1 MTILGLC
8 KGLFVS
14 LEPLNPYNPI
24 KFIDIKQQK
33 NIFKLFAAGEVAE
46 RLKAPLSKS
55 GIL

>member
-1 MTILGLC
+1 MTWAGFRGSGFMI
-8 KGLFVS
+8 
-14 LEPLNPYNPI
+14 I

>member
-1 MTILGLC
+1 MGANDLA
-8 KGLFVS
+8 VH
-14 LEPLNPYNPI
+14 I
-24 KFIDIKQQK
+24 KLIDMKQQK